1 MTTLL
6 FASFF
11 ALIFLRIPV
20 GFALILS
27 SFLVIVADGLPPNL
41 VALRLYEGLTPFPI
55 LAIPL
60 FWKASGKA
68 SNTPKLPGQP

>member
-27 SFLVIVADGLPPNL
+27 SFLVIVVDGLPPISS
-41 VALRLYEGLTPFPI
+41 R
-55 LAIPL
+55 
-60 FWKASGKA
+60 SGYTRA
-68 SNTPKLPGQP
+68 